1 MLGIRV
7 VRGPKWHHGDQDGG
21 EDHLGTVIDVIDDD
35 KVQVQWDMGEVT
47 LCDGTS
53 GVYELRVFD
62 SAPTGICMLQK
73 HADRAALPLRHRPVC
88 LSVRHSIRPSV
99 SPSVRPTLK
108 HRSA

>member
-7 VRGPKWHHGDQDGG
+7 VRGPKWRHGNQDGG
-21 EDHLGTVIDVIDDD
+21 EDHLGTVVDVIDDD

-73 HADRAALPLRHRPVC
+73 HADRLGSPLHRRPVC
-88 LSVRHSIRPSV
+88 LSVLQFIRPSV
-99 SPSVRPTLK
+99 CPSARPTLK
-108 HRSA
+108 HLSA